1 MSSIRIIKHN
11 YGEIRHYH
19 GEIRPLV
26 GGMSMRLKKAFR
38 KRDYGF
44 GEYLPIEP
52 QPDHINSGGLSDQPY
67 GYRYDYF

>member
-1 MSSIRIIKHN
+1 MTFIHVKHN

-26 GGMSMRLKKAFR
+26 GGMNMGLKKAIQ
-38 KRDYGF
+38 KRDYNF
-44 GEYLPIEP
+44 GEYLPIY
-52 QPDHINSGGLSDQPY
+52 QPEHIHSDETSD

>member
-1 MSSIRIIKHN
+1 MTFIHIKHN

-26 GGMSMRLKKAFR
+26 GGMSKGLKKAIQ
-38 KRDYGF
+38 KRDYF
-44 GEYLPIEP
+44 GEYLPIN
-52 QPDHINSGGLSDQPY
+52 QPENIHSDETSD

>member
-1 MSSIRIIKHN
+1 MSSIRIKHN

-26 GGMSMRLKKAFR
+26 GGMSMGLKKAFR

-44 GEYLPIEP
+44 GDE
-52 QPDHINSGGLSDQPY
+52 QPD